1 MAFDHRREKGRLT
14 ALTRSATRLGITR
27 LLRKLFRK
35 LRNLDEARIRTRL
48 THSEGTSYLRQ
59 QSRHL

>member
-14 ALTRSATRLGITR
+14 ALTRSATRLGITK

-35 LRNLDEARIRTRL
+35 RNLDEARIRTRL
-48 THSEGTSYLRQ
+48 THSEGTSYLRR